1 MGPDHKNL
9 KILTEYNSFII
20 ICNVNKLLNKY
31 LSSTNDLERLFVLRA
46 LSTQQWGGGG
56 EPKGGPVITF
66 ILSYPEDMP
75 CLN

>member
-31 LSSTNDLERLFVLRA
+31 LSSTNDLKRVMVLGA
-46 LSTQQWGGGG
+46 LKSTKKWGGVC
-56 EPKGGPVITF
+56 EPVGGPVI
-66 ILSYPEDMP
+66 LSY
-75 CLN
+75 